1 MDFLLLPY
9 AIRCSYVRFNLIRK
23 ILSKLRFLSSLGA
36 ILFLVYGTIFGQALE
51 SKKSVVVEK
60 QRVLNR
66 QEKNKPYLEMSD
78 SIRISKNDSLA
89 SDSIA
94 ADETAGFDAEVEYTA
109 DGYITLIQNSS
120 GNKIIMSKNAQVKY
134 KDIDLKADYIEL
146 NRDSDLIYAVGKP
159 DSTGAIAGKPV
170 FKQGEQEFQADEVR
184 YNYKTKKGIVTG
196 VVTEQEGG
204 FVHSGRTKLIND
216 STYCLRNGKYTTCDA
231 EHPHFWLEM
240 TKAKVLS
247 NKKIV
252 TGPAYL
258 VVEDLPLYF
267 IFVPFG
273 FFPNSPKYSSGLL
286 MPSYGD
292 EVNRG
297 FFLRDIG
304 YYWAANDYFDAS
316 VKGDLYSK
324 GSRGIKLHTN
334 YRLRYKFSGAFDL
347 QYYKNVFGD
356 KGLPDYK
363 TQNDFAVTWSHSMDS
378 KSSPTQTFSASV
390 NFSTSSFDQNNS
402 YTTENYLTNTK
413 QSSISY
419 SKRWENSPFNLSAN
433 MRHSQN
439 SRDTTI
445 SLTLPQMTFNMS
457 RIYPFKSKLRIGK
470 EKWYEKIGVSYS
482 MDMQNTINT
491 KENKLMGSSLTK
503 DWQNGIKHSIPVSTS
518 FKALKYITV
527 SPSINYNE
535 RWYTQQ
541 IRKKYNEV
549 TKQVEVSD
557 TLYGFTRDYDYSVS
571 VGTSTKIY
579 GNFVPLNPKSSIKGI
594 RHVMTPS
601 ISFSLRPDFSNPNFG
616 MYGTVVDYIDEK
628 GNPVILRYPYHE
640 GAIFGTAGAGKSGSI
655 GFSLGNT
662 LEMKKLNTK
671 DTTATKEAYTKI
683 KLLDQLSIGGSY
695 NLAADSLNLSNI
707 TIAARTKVAGV
718 DLNFGAI
725 LDPYAMQDGH
735 LINQF
740 QFSKNRQLARLTS
753 ANMSFGLS
761 FKSKEGKEKAKE
773 EEKLTPEQKTE
784 LDQKILRQRTGDIPE
799 YADFSVPWDLS
810 FNYSFRYSKPDP
822 MLSSVITQ
830 TVDFNGNVSLTK
842 QWKVGFSSGLD
853 VQKLQVTF
861 TQFNIFRDLH
871 CMQMSLNLVPFGYRQ
886 SYSFTIRATSTLL
899 QDLKLSKRQ
908 SSYDNGNY

>member
-36 ILFLVYGTIFGQALE
+36 ILFLVYGTIFGQTLE
-51 SKKSVVVEK
+51 SKKSDVVEK
-60 QRVLNR
+60 QRVSNR

-94 ADETAGFDAEVEYTA
+94 TDETTGFDAEVEYTA

-146 NRDSDLIYAVGKP
+146 NRDSNLIYAVGKP
-159 DSTGAIAGKPV
+159 DSTGAIAGKPI

-258 VVEDLPLYF
+258 VIEDMPLYF

-334 YRLRYKFSGAFDL
+334 YRLRYRFSGAFDL

-363 TQNDFAVTWSHSMDS
+363 TQNDFAITWSHSMDA

-527 SPSINYNE
+527 SPSVNYNE

-549 TKQVEVSD
+549 TKMAEISD
-557 TLYGFTRDYDYSVS
+557 TLNGFTRDYDYSVS
-571 VGTSTKIY
+571 IGTSTKIY
-579 GNFVPLNPKSSIKGI
+579 GNFAPLNPKSSIKGI

-601 ISFSLRPDFSNPNFG
+601 VSFSLRPDFSNPNFG
-616 MYGTVVDYIDEK
+616 MYGTLVDYIDEK

-662 LEMKKLNTK
+662 LEMKKVNTK
-671 DTTATKEAYTKI
+671 DTTASKEAFTKV

-707 TIAARTKVAGV
+707 TISARTKVAGV

-725 LDPYAMQDGH
+725 LDPYAMQNGR

-740 QFSKNRQLARLTS
+740 EFSRNGRLARLTS

-761 FKSKEGKEKAKE
+761 FKSKEGKEKEKE
-773 EEKLTPEQKTE
+773 EENLTPEQKTE

-842 QWKVGFSSGLD
+842 QWKVGFSSGID

>member
-1 MDFLLLPY
+1 
-9 AIRCSYVRFNLIRK
+9 
-23 ILSKLRFLSSLGA
+23 LSKLRFLSSLVV
-36 ILFLVYGTIFGQALE
+36 ILFLAYGTIFGQKLE
-51 SKKSVVVEK
+51 NNRTNTIEK
-60 QRVLNR
+60 QRVLNPGR
-66 QEKNKPYLEMSD
+66 QTILSSAIPD
-78 SIRISKNDSLA
+78 SIRISKNDSIV

-94 ADETAGFDAEVEYTA
+94 SDETAGFDAEVEYTA

-120 GNKIIMSKNAQVKY
+120 GNKIIMYDNAQVKY
-134 KDIDLKADYIEL
+134 KDIDLKAAYIEL
-146 NRDSDLIYAVGKP
+146 NRDSNLIYAVGKP

-170 FKQGEQEFQADEVR
+170 FKQGEQEFEADEVR

-231 EHPHFWLEM
+231 EIPHFWLEM

-258 VVEDLPLYF
+258 VVEGLPIYF

-273 FFPNSPKYSSGLL
+273 FFPTTPKYSSGIL
-286 MPSYGD
+286 MPSYG
-292 EVNRG
+292 EETNRG
-297 FFLRDIG
+297 IFLRDLG

-316 VKGDLYSK
+316 VKGDLYSN

-334 YRLRYKFSGAFDL
+334 YRLRYKFSGAFDMK
-347 QYYKNVFGD
+347 YYKNVYGD
-356 KGLPDYK
+356 FGLPDYK
-363 TQNDFAVTWSHSMDS
+363 TQNDFAITWSHSMDS
-378 KSSPTQTFSASV
+378 KSSPSQTFSASV

-445 SLTLPQMTFNMS
+445 SLTLPQLTFNMS
-457 RIYPFKSKLRIGK
+457 RIYPFKAKSRSGK
-470 EKWYEKIGVSYS
+470 EKWYEKIGMSYS
-482 MDMQNTINT
+482 MDMQNTIDT
-491 KENKLMGSSLTK
+491 KEYNLMSSSLTK
-503 DWQNGIKHSIPVSTS
+503 DWKNGIKHNIPISTS
-518 FKALKYITV
+518 LKALKYITI
-527 SPSINYNE
+527 SPSFNYSE

-541 IRKKYNEV
+541 IRKKYNPETKQIEV
-549 TKQVEVSD
+549 TD
-557 TLYGFTRDYDYSVS
+557 TLYGFTRDYDYSLS
-571 VGTSTKIY
+571 VGASTKIY
-579 GNFVPLNPKSSIKGI
+579 GNYLPLNPKSSIKGI

-601 ISFSLRPDFSNPNFG
+601 VSFSLKPDFSNAGFG
-616 MYGTVVDYIDEK
+616 MYETIEYYDDK
-628 GNPVILRYPYHE
+628 GFPVSYRYPYHE
-640 GAIFGTAGAGKSGSI
+640 GSIFGTASAGRSGSI
-655 GFSLGNT
+655 GFSLNNT
-662 LEMKKLNTK
+662 LEMKKLNTR
-671 DTTATKEAYTKI
+671 DTTSKETYKKI
-683 KLLDQLSIGGSY
+683 KLLDQLSISGSY

-707 TIAARTKVAGV
+707 NIAARTKVAGV

-725 LDPYAMQDGH
+725 LDPYAMQNGH
-735 LINQF
+735 LINQY
-740 QFSKNRQLARLTS
+740 QFSRTGQLARLTS

-761 FKSKEGKEKAKE
+761 FKSKEGKKKEKE
-773 EEKLTPEQKTE
+773 DEKLTPEQRAE
-784 LDQKILRQRTGDIPE
+784 LDQKKLRERTGDIPQ
-799 YADFSVPWDLS
+799 YADFSVPWDVSL
-810 FNYSFRYSKPDP
+810 NYSFRYNKPDP
-822 MLSSVITQ
+822 EKSSMITQ
-830 TVDFNGNVSLTK
+830 TIDFNGNVSLTK
-842 QWKVGFSSGLD
+842 KWKMGFSSGLD

-886 SYSFTIRATSTLL
+886 SYSFTIRATSALL
-899 QDLKLSKRQ
+899 QDLKLDKRQ
-908 SSYDNGNY
+908 SYYDNASY

>member
-1 MDFLLLPY
+1 M
-9 AIRCSYVRFNLIRK
+9 RNLSRPDSTLISNK
-23 ILSKLRFLSSLGA
+23 D
-36 ILFLVYGTIFGQALE
+36 TI
-51 SKKSVVVEK
+51 V
-60 QRVLNR
+60 
-66 QEKNKPYLEMSD
+66 P
-78 SIRISKNDSLA
+78 DSLDA
-89 SDSIA
+89 VEA
-94 ADETAGFDAEVEYTA
+94 AGFDAEVEYIA
-109 DGYITLIQNSS
+109 DGYITMIQNSK
-120 GNKIIMSKNAQVKY
+120 GNKIVMYKNAQVKY
-134 KDIDLKADYIEL
+134 KDIELKAAYIEL
-146 NRDSDLIYAVGKP
+146 NRDSNLIYAVGKP
-159 DSTGAIAGKPV
+159 DSTGKISGKPV
-170 FKQGEQEFQADEVR
+170 FKQGDQEFEADEVH
-184 YNYKTKKGIVTG
+184 YNFKTKKGIVTG

-204 FVHSGRTKLIND
+204 FVHSGRTKLLND

-258 VVEDLPLYF
+258 VIEDLPLYF
-267 IFVPFG
+267 VFIPFG
-273 FFPNSPKYSSGLL
+273 FFPNSPKYSSGFL

-292 EVNRG
+292 EINRG
-297 FFLRDIG
+297 FFLRDFG
-304 YYWAANDYFDAS
+304 YYFAASDYFDAS

-334 YRLRYKFSGAFDL
+334 YRLRYKFNGSFDL
-347 QYYKNVFGD
+347 KYYKNVFGD
-356 KGLPDYK
+356 KGLPDYN
-363 TQNDFAVTWSHSMDS
+363 TQNDFALTWSHSMDS
-378 KSSPTQTFSASV
+378 KASPSQTFSASV

-419 SKRWENSPFNLSAN
+419 AKRWENSPFTLSAN

-457 RIYPFKSKLRIGK
+457 RIYPFKSKTRSGK
-470 EKWYEKIGVSYS
+470 EKWYEKIGLSYS

-491 KENKLMGSSLTK
+491 KENKLMSSSLIK
-503 DWQNGIKHSIPVSTS
+503 NWQNGIKHTVPISTS
-518 FKALKYITV
+518 FKALKYVTI
-527 SPSINYNE
+527 SPSFNYGE

-541 IRKKYNEV
+541 IRKKYNTT
-549 TKQVEVSD
+549 TKQIEISD
-557 TLYGFTRDYDYSVS
+557 TIYGFTRNYDYSFS
-571 VGTSTKIY
+571 VGASTKIY
-579 GNFVPLNPKSSIKGI
+579 GTFMPLNPKSKIKGI
-594 RHVMTPS
+594 RHVMTPN
-601 ISFSLRPDFSNPNFG
+601 ISFSIKPDFGNPSYG
-616 MYGTVVDYIDEK
+616 MYENIEYFDEK
-628 GNPVILRYPYHE
+628 GLPVSYRYPIHE
-640 GAIFGTAGAGKSGSI
+640 GSIYGTASAGRSGSI
-655 GFSLGNT
+655 GFGINNT
-662 LEMKKLNTK
+662 LEMKMVNTK
-671 DTTATKEAYTKI
+671 DTVSKEAFTKV
-683 KLLDQLSIGGSY
+683 KLLDQLSINGSY

-707 TIAARTKVAGV
+707 NIAARTKVAGI

-735 LINQF
+735 LVNQF
-740 QFSKNRQLARLTS
+740 QFSRNGQLARLTS

-761 FKSKEGKEKAKE
+761 FKSKEGKEKEKE
-773 EEKLTPEQKTE
+773 KEKLTPEQRNESDLLKIR
-784 LDQKILRQRTGDIPE
+784 QKSGDIPE

-810 FNYSFRYSKPDP
+810 ANYSFRYSKPDP
-822 MLSSVITQ
+822 TKTSTVTQ
-830 TVDFNGNVSLTK
+830 TVDFNGNISMTK
-842 QWKVGFSSGLD
+842 QWKIGFSSGLD

-908 SSYDNGNY
+908 SYYDNVSY

>member
-36 ILFLVYGTIFGQALE
+36 ILFLVNGTIFGQTLE

-66 QEKNKPYLEMSD
+66 QENNKPYLEMSD
-78 SIRISKNDSLA
+78 SLRISKNDSLA

-94 ADETAGFDAEVEYTA
+94 TDETTGFDAEVEYTA

-146 NRDSDLIYAVGKP
+146 NRDSNLIYAVGKP

-258 VVEDLPLYF
+258 VIEDLPLYF

-304 YYWAANDYFDAS
+304 YYWAASDYFDAS

-334 YRLRYKFSGAFDL
+334 YRLRYKFSGAFDM

-541 IRKKYNEV
+541 IRKKYNE
-549 TKQVEVSD
+549 TTNLVEVSD

-579 GNFVPLNPKSSIKGI
+579 GNFIPLNPKSSIKGI

-616 MYGTVVDYIDEK
+616 MYGTVVDYYDEK
-628 GNPVILRYPYHE
+628 GVPVILRYPYHE
-640 GAIFGTAGAGKSGSI
+640 GSIFGTAGAGKSGSI

-662 LEMKKLNTK
+662 LEMKKVNTK
-671 DTTATKEAYTKI
+671 DTTATKEAYTKV

-725 LDPYAMQDGH
+725 LDPYAMQDGR

-740 QFSKNRQLARLTS
+740 EFSRNGRLARLTS

-761 FKSKEGKEKAKE
+761 FKSKEGKEKEKE
-773 EEKLTPEQKTE
+773 EENLTPEQKTE

>member
-1 MDFLLLPY
+1 MDFLLLRY

-36 ILFLVYGTIFGQALE
+36 ILFLVYGTIFGQTLE
-51 SKKSVVVEK
+51 SKRSVVVEK

-66 QEKNKPYLEMSD
+66 QEMNKPYLEIPD

-89 SDSIA
+89 SDSITT
-94 ADETAGFDAEVEYTA
+94 DETAGFDAEVEYTA

-146 NRDSDLIYAVGKP
+146 NRDSNLIYAVGKP
-159 DSTGAIAGKPV
+159 DSTGAIAGKPI
-170 FKQGEQEFQADEVR
+170 FKQGDQEFQADEVR

-491 KENKLMGSSLTK
+491 KENKLMGASLTK
-503 DWQNGIKHSIPVSTS
+503 DWQNGIKHTIPVSTS

-527 SPSINYNE
+527 SPSVNYNE

-549 TKQVEVSD
+549 TKHSEVSD

-616 MYGTVVDYIDEK
+616 MYGTVVDYYDEK
-628 GNPVILRYPYHE
+628 GVPVILRYPYHE

-662 LEMKKLNTK
+662 LEMKKVNTK
-671 DTTATKEAYTKI
+671 DTTATKEAYTKV

-707 TIAARTKVAGV
+707 TISARTKVAGV

-725 LDPYAMQDGH
+725 LDPYAMQDGR

-740 QFSKNRQLARLTS
+740 EFSRNGRLARLTS

-761 FKSKEGKEKAKE
+761 FKSKEGKEKEKE
-773 EEKLTPEQKTE
+773 EENLTPEQKTE

>member
-1 MDFLLLPY
+1 M
-9 AIRCSYVRFNLIRK
+9 
-23 ILSKLRFLSSLGA
+23 RFLSSFGA
-36 ILFLVYGTIFGQALE
+36 ILFLVCGTVFGQKLE
-51 SKKSVVVEK
+51 NRKSVVVEK
-60 QRVLNR
+60 QNVLN
-66 QEKNKPYLEMSD
+66 EKGQGKTSSEIPD
-78 SIRISKNDSLA
+78 SIRISKNDSLL
-89 SDSIA
+89 SDSTA
-94 ADETAGFDAEVEYTA
+94 RDETAGFDAEVEYTA

-120 GNKIIMSKNAQVKY
+120 GNKIIMYDNAQVKY
-134 KDIDLKADYIEL
+134 KDIDLKAAYIEL
-146 NRDSDLIYAVGKP
+146 NRDSDLIYAVGRP

-170 FKQGEQEFQADEVR
+170 FKQGEQEFEADEVR

-196 VVTEQEGG
+196 VVTEQQGG
-204 FVHSGRTKLIND
+204 FVHSGRTKLVND
-216 STYCLRNGKYTTCDA
+216 STYFLRNGKYTTCDA

-258 VVEDLPLYF
+258 VVEDLPIYF

-292 EVNRG
+292 EITRG
-297 FFLRDIG
+297 FFLRDLG

-316 VKGDLYSK
+316 VKADIFSK
-324 GSRGIKLHTN
+324 GSRGIKFHTN
-334 YRLRYKFSGAFDL
+334 YRLRYKFSGSFDM
-347 QYYKNVFGD
+347 QYYKNVYGD
-356 KGLPDYK
+356 KGLSDYK

-378 KSSPTQTFSASV
+378 KSSPSQTFSASV

-419 SKRWENSPFNLSAN
+419 SKRWENSPFSLSGT

-445 SLTLPQMTFNMS
+445 SITLPQLTLNMS
-457 RIYPFKSKLRIGK
+457 RIYPFKSKISSGK

-482 MDMQNTINT
+482 MDMQNTIDT
-491 KENKLMGSSLTK
+491 KENKLLGSSLTK
-503 DWQNGIKHSIPVSTS
+503 DWKNGIKHSIPISTS
-518 FKALKYITV
+518 FKALKYITI
-527 SPSINYNE
+527 SPSVNYNE

-541 IRKKYNEV
+541 IRKKYNET
-549 TKQVEVSD
+549 TKQVALAD
-557 TLYGFTRDYDYSVS
+557 TIYGFTRDYDYSFS
-571 VGTSTKIY
+571 VGASTKVY
-579 GNFVPLNPKSSIKGI
+579 GNFIPLNPKSSIKGI

-601 ISFSLRPDFSNPNFG
+601 ISFSLRPDFSNPSFG
-616 MYGTVVDYIDEK
+616 MYETIEYYDEK
-628 GNPVILRYPYHE
+628 GMPVSLRYPYHE
-640 GAIFGTAGAGKSGSI
+640 GAMFGTAGAGKSGSI
-655 GFSLGNT
+655 GFSLNNT
-662 LEMKKLNTK
+662 LEMKKVNK
-671 DTTATKEAYTKI
+671 NDTTSKEAFKKI
-683 KLLDQLSIGGSY
+683 KLLDQLSISGSY

-707 TIAARTKVAGV
+707 NIAARTKVAGV

-725 LDPYAMQDGH
+725 LDPYAMQNGH
-735 LINQF
+735 LINQYE
-740 QFSKNRQLARLTS
+740 FSRTGKLARLTS

-761 FKSKEGKEKAKE
+761 FKSKEGKEKTKE
-773 EEKLTPEQKTE
+773 EENLTPEQKAE
-784 LDQKILRQRTGDIPE
+784 LDMKKLRERSGDIPQ

-810 FNYSFRYSKPDP
+810 MNYSFRYNKPDP
-822 MLSSVITQ
+822 ALSSSITQ
-830 TVDFNGNVSLTK
+830 TVDLNGNFSLTK
-842 QWKVGFSSGLD
+842 KWKVGFSSGLD

-886 SYSFTIRATSTLL
+886 SYSFTIRATSALL
-899 QDLKLSKRQ
+899 QDLKLDKRQ
-908 SSYDNGNY
+908 SYQDYGNY

>member
-1 MDFLLLPY
+1 M
-9 AIRCSYVRFNLIRK
+9 S
-23 ILSKLRFLSSLGA
+23 
-36 ILFLVYGTIFGQALE
+36 
-51 SKKSVVVEK
+51 VEK
-60 QRVLNR
+60 QNVP
-66 QEKNKPYLEMSD
+66 KNERRNKRATAIPD
-78 SIRISKNDSLA
+78 SISISKKDTVA
-89 SDSIA
+89 VDT
-94 ADETAGFDAEVEYTA
+94 TANEVATGFDAEVEYTA
-109 DGYITLIQNSS
+109 DGYITLTN
-120 GNKIIMSKNAQVKY
+120 NKIFMRENAQVKY
-134 KDIDLKADYIEL
+134 KDIELNAAYIEL
-146 NRDSDLIYAVGKP
+146 NRDSNIIYAIGKP

-170 FKQGEQEFQADEVR
+170 FKQGEQKFEADEIR
-184 YNYKTKKGIVTG
+184 YNYVTKKGIVTG

-258 VVEDLPLYF
+258 VIEDLPLYF
-267 IFVPFG
+267 VFIPFG
-273 FFPNSPKYSSGLL
+273 FFPNSPKYSSGFL

-292 EVNRG
+292 EINRG
-297 FFLRDIG
+297 FFLRDFG
-304 YYWAANDYFDAS
+304 YYFAANDYFDAS
-316 VKGDLYSK
+316 IKGDLYSK

-347 QYYKNVFGD
+347 KYYKNVFGD
-356 KGLPDYK
+356 KGLPDYR
-363 TQNDFAVTWSHSMDS
+363 TQNDFAITWSHSMDS
-378 KSSPTQTFSASV
+378 KASPSQTFSASV

-419 SKRWENSPFNLSAN
+419 TKRWENSPFTMSGS

-457 RIYPFKSKLRIGK
+457 RIYPFKAKTRSGP
-470 EKWYEKIGVSYS
+470 EKWYEKIGISYS

-491 KENKLMGSSLTK
+491 KENKLMSSSLIK
-503 DWQNGIKHSIPVSTS
+503 NWQNGIKHTIPVSTN
-518 FKALKYITV
+518 FKLLKYITV
-527 SPSINYNE
+527 SPSLNYGE

-541 IRKKYNEV
+541 IRKRYD
-549 TKQVEVSD
+549 TISHQVVVAD
-557 TLYGFTRDYDYSVS
+557 TLYGFTRNYDYSFS
-571 VGTSTKIY
+571 IGASTKIY
-579 GNFVPLNPKSSIKGI
+579 GNFVPLNPKSKIKGI

-601 ISFSLRPDFSNPNFG
+601 ISFSLKPDFSNSNYG
-616 MYGTVVDYIDEK
+616 MYGDIEYFDEN
-628 GNPVILRYPYHE
+628 GRPVSYRYPYHE
-640 GAIFGTAGAGKSGSI
+640 GSIYGTAGAGRSGSI

-662 LEMKKLNTK
+662 LEMKKLNTN
-671 DTTATKEAYTKI
+671 DTTSKEAYKKI
-683 KLLDQLSIGGSY
+683 KLLDQLSISTSY

-707 TIAARTKVAGV
+707 NITARTKVAGV

-725 LDPYAMQDGH
+725 FDPYAFQNGH
-735 LINQF
+735 LINQY
-740 QFSKNRQLARLTS
+740 QFSKNGQLARLTS

-761 FKSKEGKEKAKE
+761 FKSKEGKAQEKA

-784 LDQKILRQRTGDIPE
+784 LETKKLRQKTGDIPE

-810 FNYSFRYSKPDP
+810 MNYSFRYSKPNP
-822 MLSSVITQ
+822 ETASFITQ
-830 TVDFNGNVSLTK
+830 TIDLNGNVSLTK

-853 VQKLQVTF
+853 VQKLMVTF

-908 SSYDNGNY
+908 SYYDNTTY